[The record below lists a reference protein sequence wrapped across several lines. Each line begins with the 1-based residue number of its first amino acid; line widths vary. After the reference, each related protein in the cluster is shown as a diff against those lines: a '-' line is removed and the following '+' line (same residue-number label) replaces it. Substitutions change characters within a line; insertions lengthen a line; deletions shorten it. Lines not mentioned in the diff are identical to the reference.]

1 MGLLIRHYTWLSW
14 AFLAFSLSA
23 YYVTVIVLNAL
34 FCPDRTEPVPAC
46 GIVIPQ
52 VPPRPAAPLSRHI
65 PTHGRLSDVTDK
77 YNTYLD
83 AQPRLAVTRPR
94 LSRPAPR
101 KLRRPCQELVR
112 TAS

>member
-52 VPPRPAAPLSRHI
+52 VPPPAAP
-65 PTHGRLSDVTDK
+65 
-77 YNTYLD
+77 
-83 AQPRLAVTRPR
+83 
-94 LSRPAPR
+94 
-101 KLRRPCQELVR
+101 
-112 TAS
+112 